1 MALQYLT
8 TEQGKQIAVVLDMA
22 AYQELLAAA
31 GRDPELLTDL
41 SREELQAL
49 ADSKLAPEMQSRLG
63 DLQSLQREGR
73 MTNDDEEQ
81 WEQLL
86 AQIDQ
91 LNILKARAR
100 LTLKELSQQ

>member
-1 MALQYLT
+1 
-8 TEQGKQIAVVLDMA
+8 
-22 AYQELLAAA
+22 
-31 GRDPELLTDL
+31 
-41 SREELQAL
+41 
-49 ADSKLAPEMQSRLG
+49 
-63 DLQSLQREGR
+63 